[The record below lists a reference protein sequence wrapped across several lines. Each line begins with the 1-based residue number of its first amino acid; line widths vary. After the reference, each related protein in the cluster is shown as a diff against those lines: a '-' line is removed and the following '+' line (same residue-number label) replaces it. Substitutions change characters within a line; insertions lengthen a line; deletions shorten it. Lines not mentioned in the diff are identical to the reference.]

1 VTNRFVGFGLQ
12 AVTQQADIT
21 TEAVAGRSVLT
32 PLGAIMIDT
41 NHTPFTSFT
50 PIALVVLS
58 LAASIA
64 LLVSFVRVVD
74 DFTELG
80 MQRQALQRATG
91 VWMGDIS
98 KEPLEASLPAQTAQE
113 P

>member
-1 VTNRFVGFGLQ
+1 MLTSLGTTMVNTNR
-12 AVTQQADIT
+12 
-21 TEAVAGRSVLT
+21 T
-32 PLGAIMIDT
+32 PAI
-41 NHTPFTSFT
+41 SFIPT
-50 PIALVVLS
+50 ALVVLS
-58 LAASIA
+58 LAAAIT

-80 MQRQALQRATG
+80 MQRQAQQRATG

-113 P
+113 SEVVAGL